1 MAVEIGLRIWCVRFI
16 RGVIMSQ
23 PHALSVEVPVSAS
36 KLPVV
41 TDKVVKGPRVANT
54 VDSPIAS
61 PVHILQDKLQQLD
74 EPKHGEET
82 AYAYNVAKAPAWVR
96 MALPVSLSIALWAG
110 ILYVVG
116 AID

>member
-23 PHALSVEVPVSAS
+23 PQALPAEVIVPNTQSAVVIDKPAN
-36 KLPVV
+36 KL
-41 TDKVVKGPRVANT
+41 RAANHI
-54 VDSPIAS
+54 DSPIAS
-61 PVHILQDKLQQLD
+61 PVHMLQDKLQKMD
-74 EPKHGEET
+74 EPNNGTES
-82 AYAYNVAKAPAWVR
+82 AYVYKVAKAPAWVR
-96 MALPVSLSIALWAG
+96 MSLPVTLSIALWAG

>member
-1 MAVEIGLRIWCVRFI
+1 VVVEVGLRIWCVRVI

-36 KLPVV
+36 GIPVA
-41 TDKVVKGPRVANT
+41 TDGVVKGPRVANP

-61 PVHILQDKLQQLD
+61 PVHILHDKLQQLD
-74 EPKHGEET
+74 DLQNTDET
-82 AYAYNVAKAPAWVR
+82 AYAYSEGKAPAWVR

-110 ILYVVG
+110 ILYAVG
-116 AID
+116 VID